1 MKNWNLWFLV
11 AILAVLYIGDKFVQ
25 DLKVGQSKV
34 ADKVSENQ
42 AILQTLSQQMSINET
57 ERLSF
62 YKLQKNQDVWAGTGC
77 AQCHNTLKT
86 SLPINRISVAEAMEI
101 VREGTERT
109 KALGMPTYTSR
120 GTRDRNSITDADL
133 KVRLD
138 ALYIK
143 EFLDVAEVKEKSLK

>member
-25 DLKVGQSKV
+25 DLKVGQSKI

-109 KALGMPTYTSR
+109 KALGMPTYASR

-143 EFLDVAEVKEKSLK
+143 EFLDVAEVKEKPLK